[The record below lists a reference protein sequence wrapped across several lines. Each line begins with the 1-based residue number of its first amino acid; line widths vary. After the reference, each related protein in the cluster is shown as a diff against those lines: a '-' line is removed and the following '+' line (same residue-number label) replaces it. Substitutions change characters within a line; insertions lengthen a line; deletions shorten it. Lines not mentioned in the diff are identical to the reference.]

1 MVFLKMIGRAT
12 LFVVAAL
19 VVYWGVRVWHARDVS
34 EWRIAAINTEAEVE
48 LDTIPDARIEMLL
61 AVEDPTFWT
70 NKGLDFSS
78 PGAGWTTISQ
88 ALGKRIY
95 FERFTPGFRKF
106 ELMLMT
112 RFGMHAKV
120 TRHNI
125 LKAFYNVAY
134 LGRDE
139 VGPIIGFHEA
149 ARRWYGKELRML
161 TTDEYL
167 GLVGMLIA
175 PDALNPV
182 EHETANLER
191 VGRIKRMLARDCEP
205 DGVRDVWLEGCKT
218 EAG

>member
-1 MVFLKMIGRAT
+1 MVFLKMIGKVT
-12 LFVVAAL
+12 FVVVLAL
-19 VVYWGVRVWHARDVS
+19 CVYWGVRIWQARQVS
-34 EWRIAAINTEAEVE
+34 EWRVAAINTEADVE
-48 LDTIPDARIEMLL
+48 LDTIPEERIDMLI

-70 NKGLDFSS
+70 NRGIDLSS

-88 ALGKRIY
+88 GLGKRIY
-95 FERFTPGFRKF
+95 FDRFEPGFRKI

-149 ARRWYGKELRML
+149 ARRWYGKELQML

-167 GLVGMLIA
+167 GLVAMLIA
-175 PDALNPV
+175 PDELDPV
-182 EHETANLER
+182 RHEDANRER
-191 VGRIKRMLARDCEP
+191 VARIKRLLAQDCVP
-205 DGVRDVWLEGCKT
+205 SGLGDVWLEGCR
-218 EAG
+218 A